1 MRYSDEER
9 QAALDCLAANEGDFQ
24 RTSTD
29 TGVSV
34 RTLRKW
40 ARQAREDSSGGDL
53 TQVRAQLAAYQQ
65 HLRDNPLPEDMLEAA
80 GRRLMLSMID
90 DALRLSESIEEVI
103 DDAPLNQRASAL
115 NQLIDKIIKLSK
127 ELPQT
132 GEQVIRVEFID
143 PDGTAHETPYWSR
156 SDPDEQGAV

>member
-24 RTSTD
+24 RTSAD
-29 TGVSV
+29 TGISV
-34 RTLRKW
+34 GTLRKW
-40 ARQAREDSSGGDL
+40 ARRAREDSSGGDL

-132 GEQVIRVEFID
+132 GEQVIRIEYVW
-143 PDGTAHETPYWSR
+143 PDGTAHETPYWTR
-156 SDPDEQGAV
+156 GHSDE